1 MRHFQL
7 VALFFLIPVTT
18 FSHAQDV
25 KGGKDHPLISRYTD
39 SQLIAWHT
47 VSYAEIKPFTMLTD
61 DIAQEKKLS
70 RDFAV
75 EGELTELYYQS
86 PKGRTAL
93 EVQRNYEAALKQA
106 GAVLMYSC
114 SDKGTW
120 GCYSGGGPATQ
131 ALLDGVVPYS
141 QQIGSHSTYEAFT
154 PVAKNLRLSVFRLS
168 RGGAD
173 TYITVY
179 SMDIPTDI
187 KTFGGRASTAL
198 QIVEPKIMDTGKVAV
213 FDVAKIASGLSTE
226 GKISL
231 YGIYFDTGK
240 SDVKPESK
248 AQLDV
253 MGKFLKQNAALKVF
267 IVGHTD
273 NQGNHE
279 TNIALSQRRADAV
292 VAALV
297 KDYKIDAKRLMAKG
311 AANIS
316 PVASNSSEAGRTK
329 NRRVELV
336 EQ

>member
-1 MRHFQL
+1 MRPLQMF
-7 VALFFLIPVTT
+7 ALFCLVTAAT
-18 FSHAQDV
+18 LGHAQDV

-39 SQLIAWHT
+39 SQLIAWHA
-47 VSYAEIKPFTMLTD
+47 VPYAEIKPFTMLTD
-61 DIAQEKKLS
+61 DIAQKKKLR

-106 GAVLMYSC
+106 GAVLMHSC
-114 SDKGTW
+114 SDVDW
-120 GCYSGGGPATQ
+120 GCYRGGGPAGE
-131 ALLDGVVPYS
+131 ALLNGVVPYS
-141 QQIGSHSTYEAFT
+141 QQIGSYSTYEAFS
-154 PVAKNLRLSVFRLS
+154 AFSNNLRLAVFRWS

-179 SMDIPTDI
+179 SVDIPTDI
-187 KTFGGRASTAL
+187 KTFGGRATTAL
-198 QIVEPKIMDTGKVAV
+198 QIVEPKVMDTGKVAV
-213 FDVAKIASGLSTE
+213 FDVAKIASGLRTE
-226 GKISL
+226 GKVSL

-248 AQLDV
+248 AQLDE
-253 MGKFLKQNAALKVF
+253 MGDFLKHNSALKVF

-273 NQGNHE
+273 NQGAYEANV
-279 TNIALSQRRADAV
+279 TLSQRRAEAV

-297 KDYKIDAKRLMAKG
+297 KDYRIDAKRLAAKG

-316 PVASNSSEAGRTK
+316 PVVSNSSEAGRAK

>member
-1 MRHFQL
+1 MSVRAIATL
-7 VALFFLIPVTT
+7 LLFAFAAIAQ
-18 FSHAQDV
+18 AQDV

-39 SQLIAWHT
+39 SQLIAWHA
-47 VSYAEIKPFTMLTD
+47 VPYAEIKPFTMLTD
-61 DIAQEKKLS
+61 DIAQKKKLR

-93 EVQRNYEAALKQA
+93 EVQRNYETALKQA
-106 GAVLMYSC
+106 GAVLMHSC
-114 SDKGTW
+114 SVDDW
-120 GCYSGGGPATQ
+120 GCYSPGGPATET
-131 ALLDGVVPYS
+131 LLNGVVPYN
-141 QQIGSHSTYEAFT
+141 QQIGGHSTYEAFSSLSR
-154 PVAKNLRLSVFRLS
+154 NLRLSVFRLS

-198 QIVEPKIMDTGKVAV
+198 QIVEPKVMDTGKVAV
-213 FDVAKIASGLSTE
+213 FDAAKIASGLNTE

-231 YGIYFDTGK
+231 YGIFFDTGK

-248 AQLDV
+248 AQLDE

-273 NQGNHE
+273 NQGAYDANV
-279 TNIALSQRRADAV
+279 TLSQRRAEAV
-292 VAALV
+292 VATLV
-297 KDYKIDAKRLMAKG
+297 KDYRIDAKRLAAKG

-316 PVASNSSEAGRTK
+316 PVASNSSDTGRAK

>member
-1 MRHFQL
+1 MSVKAIATLLLLAFAAIAQ
-7 VALFFLIPVTT
+7 
-18 FSHAQDV
+18 AQDV

-39 SQLIAWHT
+39 SQLIAWHA
-47 VSYAEIKPFTMLTD
+47 VPYAEIKPFTMLTD
-61 DIAQEKKLS
+61 DIAQKKKLR

-106 GAVLMYSC
+106 GAVLIHSC
-114 SDKGTW
+114 SVDDW
-120 GCYSGGGPATQ
+120 GCYSSGGPATQ
-131 ALLDGVVPYS
+131 ALLNGVVPYS
-141 QQIGSHSTYEAFT
+141 QQINSATYEAFSNLS
-154 PVAKNLRLSVFRLS
+154 KNLRLSVFRLS

-198 QIVEPKIMDTGKVAV
+198 QIVEPKVMDTGKVAV

-248 AQLDV
+248 AQLDE

-273 NQGNHE
+273 NQGTYDANV
-279 TNIALSQRRADAV
+279 TLSQRRAEAV

-297 KDYKIDAKRLMAKG
+297 KDYRIDAKRLAAKG

-316 PVASNSSEAGRTK
+316 PVASNSSDVGRAK

>member
-7 VALFFLIPVTT
+7 VALFCLVIVST

-47 VSYAEIKPFTMLTD
+47 VPYAEIKPFAMLTD
-61 DIAQEKKLS
+61 DIAQKKKLR

-106 GAVLMYSC
+106 GAVLMHSC
-114 SDKGTW
+114 SVDDW
-120 GCYSGGGPATQ
+120 GCYSSGGPATQ
-131 ALLDGVVPYS
+131 ALLNGVVPYN

-154 PVAKNLRLSVFRLS
+154 NLSKNLRLSIFKLS

-179 SMDIPTDI
+179 SMDVPTDT

-198 QIVEPKIMDTGKVAV
+198 QIVEPKVMDTGKVAV

-248 AQLDV
+248 AQLDE
-253 MGKFLKQNAALKVF
+253 MGKLLKQNAALKVF

-279 TNIALSQRRADAV
+279 TNIALSQRRAEAV